1 MSGRFQEIGS
11 KIWRFL
17 RSASGGPLCR
27 SLCRSPGRS
36 PGRAAMQRFAVLL
49 VAGVLVV
56 VVLVAGNGSAAEPE
70 RLQFARDLL
79 PLLSNHCFPCHGPD
93 PKERQAGLRLDQ
105 RRSAIARLE
114 SDKRAIVPGKP
125 EESELVRR
133 INASADD
140 DQLMPPVSAR
150 KPLSAQQRD
159 LLARWIT
166 EGAEYETHWAFQT
179 PRAAAPPPVVSP
191 RLRSPIDAFVLDR
204 LRKEGIESAAEARSE
219 TLLRRISLDL
229 SGIPPT
235 PDDQDHFRMAARG
248 AESPDAYEREVDRLL
263 ASPRFG
269 ERTAMVWLDA
279 ARYADT
285 NGYNNDEDRVM
296 WRWRDWVIEALN
308 RDLPYDQFLTEQLA
322 GDLLPQPTLEQR
334 IATGFNRNHVLTTEG
349 GIIDEEYRVE
359 YVADRLQTTASVFM
373 GLSMQCARC
382 HDHKFD
388 PISQREYYQLF
399 SFFNQ
404 SPDKVLGY
412 NKGAPATPYMPA
424 PTTIQQEQLDRIAQ
438 RETRI
443 RDRLAA
449 RIGSVEAVAD
459 LATWERGLSEQDRAR
474 LAAPAGLE
482 LRLTL
487 DETDGDA
494 RSNLVTNRPEA
505 RIHGPARST
514 PGRLGQAFETDGTA
528 FLSIESGGEFERDQP
543 VSFGAWIRSTTDG
556 ATTVLSRMHD
566 SAAYRGYDL
575 NIEGGRVAVH
585 LIHHWPDNGLK
596 ILCEPAVK
604 KGQWHHLFVT
614 YDGSSRAAG
623 VRIFVDGSPRKTEIA
638 NDSLSDS
645 IRTDRP
651 FHIGRRGEGNGFSGA
666 IDDVR
671 WYRAAL
677 TAEQV
682 GQLAR
687 AEPVDELAA
696 ILARAPADR
705 SPEQQK
711 ALLQYYLERF
721 DEPARA
727 LNAEL
732 AACLEERKAMDAVI
746 PTTLVMQDLP
756 ERRVTNLLMRGQYDQ
771 PGAVVEPG
779 VPGALSAWRGEF
791 PGNRLGLAQWL
802 VDPNHP
808 LTARVAINRWWGML
822 WPAGLVETAEDFGLQ
837 GAFPT
842 HPELLDWLATTY
854 QRPSASAEAGVP
866 APRGLEWRTKS
877 LIRMLVLSSVYRQ
890 SSDASQAQREV
901 DPQNRLLARGARM
914 RLPAEL
920 LRDQALSAS
929 GLLVARLGGP
939 SVMPYQPAGLW
950 EDVSVERRVKYTP
963 DSGAGLYRRSMY
975 TFWKRTCPPPGMT
988 TFDAPDREFCVVRRA
1003 RTNTPLQALV
1013 LMNDV
1018 TYVEAA
1024 RLVAQRVLSESPG
1037 DWDGRFEHA
1046 MQLTL
1051 SRLPQPEERAI
1062 VGAFHQRALEQFT
1075 QDPEAATRLLSSG
1088 VAPQPMGPIAAG
1100 STSGPAPAEL
1110 AAWTAV
1116 CSLLLNLDEALSRE

>member
-1 MSGRFQEIGS
+1 MSHRSEQMRFGTRPTSARGFGS
-11 KIWRFL
+11 
-17 RSASGGPLCR
+17 PPCR
-27 SLCRSPGRS
+27 SPCRSPGTAALRVAL
-36 PGRAAMQRFAVLL
+36 RAVLRVAIRLAMLL
-49 VAGVLVV
+49 VAGTLP
-56 VVLVAGNGSAAEPE
+56 AGTGSAAEPE

-93 PKERQAGLRLDQ
+93 EKERQAGLRLDQ
-105 RRSAIARLE
+105 RRSATARLD
-114 SDKRAIVPGKP
+114 SGKQAIVPGKP
-125 EESELVRR
+125 ELSELVHR
-133 INASADD
+133 IDAGADD
-140 DQLMPPVSAR
+140 DQLMPPASML
-150 KPLSAQQRD
+150 KPLSVAQRK
-159 LLARWIT
+159 LLVRWIA

-179 PRAAAPPPVVSP
+179 PRAPPIPPLASP

-204 LRKEGIESAAEARSE
+204 LQREGIEPAAEARSE
-219 TLLRRISLDL
+219 TLLRRIGLDL
-229 SGIPPT
+229 NGIPPT
-235 PDDQDHFRMAARG
+235 PDDQDRYRMASRG
-248 AESPDAYEREVDRLL
+248 EESPDAYEREVDRLL

-308 RDLPYDQFLTEQLA
+308 RDQPYDQFVVEQLA
-322 GDLLPQPTLEQR
+322 GDLLPQATLDQR

-359 YVADRLQTTASVFM
+359 YVADRLHTTASVLM

-412 NKGAPATPYMPA
+412 NKGAPATPYLPA
-424 PTTIQQEQLDRIAQ
+424 PTRLQQEQLDRNTQ
-438 RETRI
+438 RESAIRERI
-443 RDRLAA
+443 AA
-449 RIGSVEAVAD
+449 RIASAEAEAD
-459 LATWERGLSEQDRAR
+459 AAAWERELNDQDRAQ

-487 DETDGDA
+487 DDTDGDSRINA
-494 RSNLVTNRPEA
+494 VTTKPEA
-505 RIHGPARST
+505 RVEGPARSV
-514 PGRLGQAFETDGTA
+514 PGKLGQAFETDGKA
-528 FLSIESGGEFERDQP
+528 YLSLESAGEFERDQP

-575 NIEGGRVAVH
+575 NIEAGRVAVH

-596 ILCEPAVK
+596 VLSEPAVK

-623 VRIFVDGSPRKTEIA
+623 VRVFVDGSPRKLEIA
-638 NDSLSDS
+638 NDSLGES

-651 FHIGRRGEGNGFSGA
+651 FHVGRRGEGNGFSGA

-677 TAEQV
+677 TPEQI
-682 GQLAR
+682 GRLAKG
-687 AEPVDELAA
+687 EPVDELAA
-696 ILARAPADR
+696 ILAQAPADR
-705 SPEQQK
+705 TAEQRK
-711 ALLQYYLERF
+711 SLLRYYLERF
-721 DEPARA
+721 DKPTLA
-727 LNAEL
+727 LNTEL
-732 AACLEERKAMDAVI
+732 AACLEERKALDSLI
-746 PTTLVMQDLP
+746 PTSLVMQDLP
-756 ERRVTNLLMRGQYDQ
+756 ERRVTHLLLRGQYDQ
-771 PGAVVEPG
+771 PGPVVEPG
-779 VPGALSAWRGEF
+779 VPDALSAWRGEF

-802 VDPNHP
+802 IDPNHP
-808 LTARVAINRWWGML
+808 LTSRVAVNRWWGMF

-842 HPELLDWLATTY
+842 HLELLDWLATTY
-854 QRPSASAEAGVP
+854 QRPSSP
-866 APRGLEWRTKS
+866 AKSGEPTPRGLGWRTKS
-877 LIRMLVLSSVYRQ
+877 LVRMLVLSSVYRQ
-890 SSDASQAQREV
+890 SSDAGQAQREV
-901 DPQNRLLARGARM
+901 DPQNRLLGRGARM

-929 GLLVARLGGP
+929 GLLVERQGGP
-939 SVMPYQPAGLW
+939 SVLPYQPTGLW

-963 DSGAGLYRRSMY
+963 DPGAGLYRRSLY

-1024 RLVAQRVLSESPG
+1024 RLVAQRVLLEAPA
-1037 DWDGRFEHA
+1037 DWDGQLEYA
-1046 MQLTL
+1046 TQLTL
-1051 SRLPQPEERAI
+1051 HRLPQAEERSI
-1062 VGAFHQRALEQFT
+1062 IGTFYQQALDRFR
-1075 QDPEAATRLLSSG
+1075 QDPEAASQLLSIG
-1088 VAPQPMGPIAAG
+1088 AAPSPTGPLAGARNQP
-1100 STSGPAPAEL
+1100 EL

-1116 CSLLLNLDEALSRE
+1116 GNLLLNLDEALTRE